1 MIIEIIQLVLLIGII
16 IISSSNEFLYDR
28 VFNSI
33 EYFNESP
40 FKIVERS
47 DDYHHDEPKTGYEE
61 KFLNLGVPI
70 HYARLVKKDTGYE
83 ENSK

>member
-33 EYFNESP
+33 EYFNAVS
-40 FKIVERS
+40 FIQNKLIC
-47 DDYHHDEPKTGYEE
+47 
-61 KFLNLGVPI
+61 LNL
-70 HYARLVKKDTGYE
+70 
-83 ENSK
+83 

>member
-1 MIIEIIQLVLLIGII
+1 MDDGDI
-16 IISSSNEFLYDR
+16 
-28 VFNSI
+28 VFKTDNTDLFNDSI
-33 EYFNESP
+33 EYFKESP

>member
-33 EYFNESP
+33 EYFNAVS
-40 FKIVERS
+40 FIQNKLIC
-47 DDYHHDEPKTGYEE
+47 
-61 KFLNLGVPI
+61 LNLGILNNPVDK
-70 HYARLVKKDTGYE
+70 L
-83 ENSK
+83 

>member
-33 EYFNESP
+33 EYFNAVS
-40 FKIVERS
+40 FIQNKLICS
-47 DDYHHDEPKTGYEE
+47 
-61 KFLNLGVPI
+61 NL
-70 HYARLVKKDTGYE
+70 
-83 ENSK
+83 